1 MAQLT
6 EEQLR
11 WSQSSDQL
19 GNVVKTITS
28 EFSDSA
34 DLLDPSPKAIYIQN
48 GGNLKVDTM
57 GGTTVSI
64 NGIPDDT
71 KIDWLRIKKV
81 YATGTSV
88 TNVKGIY

>member
-1 MAQLT
+1 MAALT

-11 WSQSSDQL
+11 WSQTTDQL

>member
-6 EEQLR
+6 EEQLI

-19 GNVVKTITS
+19 GNVVKSITP

-34 DLLDPSPKAIYIQN
+34 DLLDPAPKAIYIQS

>member
-1 MAQLT
+1 MAALT
-6 EEQLR
+6 EEQLI
-11 WSQSSDQL
+11 WSQTTDQL

>member
-1 MAQLT
+1 MAALT

-19 GNVVKTITS
+19 GNVVKSITP

-34 DLLDPSPKAIYIQN
+34 DLLDPAPKAIYIQT

-57 GGTTVSI
+57 GGTTVAI

-71 KIDWLRIKKV
+71 KIDWLRIKRV

>member
-1 MAQLT
+1 MAALT

-19 GNVVKTITS
+19 GNVVKSITP

-34 DLLDPSPKAIYIQN
+34 DLLDPAPKAIYIQT

-71 KIDWLRIKKV
+71 KIDWLRIKRV